1 MPCKNCGCGK
11 IKLTG
16 GSPASRLVMKDVK
29 IMDTCNK
36 FPNVPR
42 LSIDMPDGAFYSISS
57 GGARKNKRR
66 LAKKTTRKNRNKTR
80 SSRVSISK
88 RRRR

>member
-11 IKLTG
+11 IKLSG

-42 LSIDMPDGAFYSISS
+42 LNIDMPDGAFYSISS

-66 LAKKTTRKNRNKTR
+66 LAKKTTRKNRNKIRR
-80 SSRVSISK
+80 SRARISK
-88 RRRR
+88 RRR

>member
-11 IKLTG
+11 KLTG

-42 LSIDMPDGAFYSISS
+42 LNIDMPDGAFYSISS

-80 SSRVSISK
+80 RSRARISK
-88 RRRR
+88 RRR

>member
-57 GGARKNKRR
+57 G
-66 LAKKTTRKNRNKTR
+66 
-80 SSRVSISK
+80 
-88 RRRR
+88 

>member
-66 LAKKTTRKNRNKTR
+66 LIKKTIRKNRSKSR
-80 SSRVSISK
+80 KLRGRVS
-88 RRRR
+88 RRRRR

>member
-11 IKLTG
+11 IKLSG
-16 GSPASRLVMKDVK
+16 GSPASSLVMEDVK

-36 FPNVPR
+36 FPRVPS
-42 LSIDMPDGAFYSISS
+42 LNINMPDGAFYSISS

-66 LAKKTTRKNRNKTR
+66 LAKKTTRKSPSKPRKLR
-80 SSRVSISK
+80 GRVS
-88 RRRR
+88 RRRRR